1 MRVLPGDPIL
11 IYLSR
16 SERGASSPEQITA
29 LYHQYGL
36 DKPLPQQY
44 VDWLSGIVQGNLG
57 TSIFKQQS
65 VASLIAQRLPI
76 TIYLGLIAFV
86 LSIFIGIAM
95 GVISAV
101 RRNTWMDTT
110 TTVLANLGV
119 TMPVFWLGI
128 LMVYFFGLYLNVL
141 PIFGFTSP
149 FSDLGLSLKQSIM
162 PVICLSVFSIAS
174 IARQTRSSM
183 LEVIRQD
190 YIRTAWAKGLKER
203 VIITRHALKNS
214 LIPVVTLAGTQIR
227 NIVGGAVL
235 VETVFNIPGMG
246 RLAVDGIFNQD
257 YAVVQGVILIISVI
271 IVATNLVVDFSYA
284 WIDPRIRYA

>member
-1 MRVLPGDPIL
+1 MGTFTVKRLIDSLLVLIVVSIIIFAIMRVLPGDPIL

-162 PVICLSVFSIAS
+162 PIICLSVFSIAS

-183 LEVIRQD
+183 LEVIRQSF
-190 YIRTAWAKGLKER
+190 AFQF
-203 VIITRHALKNS
+203 S
-214 LIPVVTLAGTQIR
+214 LSLPLLGKPAP
-227 NIVGGAVL
+227 ACW
-235 VETVFNIPGMG
+235 
-246 RLAVDGIFNQD
+246 RL
-257 YAVVQGVILIISVI
+257 YARIISGQPGPK
-271 IVATNLVVDFSYA
+271 DS
-284 WIDPRIRYA
+284 RKG